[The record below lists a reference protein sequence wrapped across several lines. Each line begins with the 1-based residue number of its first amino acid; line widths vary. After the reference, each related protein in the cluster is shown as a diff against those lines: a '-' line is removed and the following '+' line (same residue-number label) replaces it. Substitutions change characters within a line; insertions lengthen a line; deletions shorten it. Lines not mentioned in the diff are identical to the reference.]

1 MNVAGAFAYL
11 IQAIFG
17 MYSILVVA
25 RFMLQLSDADFYNP
39 ISQVVVK
46 CTRIPL
52 IGLRKVLP
60 SFGRFDSASFVWLFV
75 VQLLMLLA
83 LSAVAGSLPLLLGNP
98 ISFITIALREMTGL
112 ILNFWLF
119 AIFIEVIGSWF
130 AMGQYNPFLHLIAQ
144 VNRPIMEPIR
154 KFMPPLGGLDL
165 SPMIAFLGIM
175 FIKQLFGI

>member
-25 RFMLQLSDADFYNP
+25 RFMLQLGDADFYNP
-39 ISQVVVK
+39 ISQIVVK

-52 IGLRKVLP
+52 VGLRKVIP
-60 SFGRFDSASFVWLFV
+60 SFGRFDTASFVWLFV
-75 VQLLMLLA
+75 VQILMLLA
-83 LSAVAGSLPLLLGNP
+83 LSAVAGSVLFLVENPVSLLTVA
-98 ISFITIALREMTGL
+98 IREMVGL

-119 AIFIEVIGSWF
+119 TIFIEVIGSWF
-130 AMGQYNPFLHLIAQ
+130 AMGQYNPFLHLVSQ
-144 VNRPIMEPIR
+144 LTRPIMEPIR

-175 FIKQLFGI
+175 FIKQLFGV